1 MAFFPELL
9 VRDQREG
16 SPSPP
21 AFPAFSLSFPIPNR
35 VGRFENELDTDL
47 KIFLECGDGGSLL
60 VGEDGTLGKEDV
72 DEVWDVAEDDLEGGL
87 GRGDVGDGGRLLLLL
102 SVGDFSDE
110 GAGGRLEVGRG
121 GSFLTAAGL
130 KGTLNWGSSSPF
142 SSPPSLLLLLLVSAW
157 TSLCCSSS
165 SVL

>member
-1 MAFFPELL
+1 M
-9 VRDQREG
+9 
-16 SPSPP
+16 
-21 AFPAFSLSFPIPNR
+21 
-35 VGRFENELDTDL
+35 
-47 KIFLECGDGGSLL
+47 KIFLEWGDGGSLL
-60 VGEDGTLGKEDV
+60 LGGDGTLGREDV
-72 DEVWDVAEDDLEGGL
+72 DDVWEVADLEGGL
-87 GRGDVGDGGRLLLLL
+87 GRGDVGDGGRLLLLLL

-121 GSFLTAAGL
+121 GSFLTSAGL

-142 SSPPSLLLLLLVSAW
+142 SSPPSLLLLLLLVSAW